1 MLNKQTEK
9 TTLFQ
14 LDRTRKAEH
23 SPMIIRYPL
32 PPSPMI
38 PSVNHS
44 NTLCSSPVL
53 LIVQRCILESVGINR
68 RLLLGST
75 VGSFADQPS
84 ALLPITESTIERTN
98 TRDVGVR
105 RSSTGDEHL
114 REDHEAM
121 ELESWF
127 ALRTTEQL
135 FCFLALLFKGKIQ
148 EVTVDPAAMRG
159 VPARRAPPLHYLH
172 EHAWRRGPATP
183 KDSPSHRT
191 CTGDPPKQEKI
202 TSERARIIQ
211 HFSP

>member
-1 MLNKQTEK
+1 
-9 TTLFQ
+9 
-14 LDRTRKAEH
+14 
-23 SPMIIRYPL
+23 
-32 PPSPMI
+32 
-38 PSVNHS
+38 
-44 NTLCSSPVL
+44 
-53 LIVQRCILESVGINR
+53 
-68 RLLLGST
+68 
-75 VGSFADQPS
+75 
-84 ALLPITESTIERTN
+84 
-98 TRDVGVR
+98 
-105 RSSTGDEHL
+105 
-114 REDHEAM
+114 M

-148 EVTVDPAAMRG
+148 EVAVDPAAMRG

-211 HFSP
+211 HEPPGGGGGHLYNISGTNTSMVSLSLDNRMVYLNLGMDAQFGKMNDDGGEGEDGGSRRKSGGPSRADSGHWRALGRAHVISP

>member
-1 MLNKQTEK
+1 MRRMTYSQGWERAGGIKGALT
-9 TTLFQ
+9 
-14 LDRTRKAEH
+14 DRWPRRQPTDGRDGAL
-23 SPMIIRYPL
+23 SARRGRDL
-32 PPSPMI
+32 LGSTVGFCWDR
-38 PSVNHS
+38 PSV
-44 NTLCSSPVL
+44 LA
-53 LIVQRCILESVGINR
+53 GINR

-75 VGSFADQPS
+75 IGSFADQPS
-84 ALLPITESTIERTN
+84 ARSPVTESTIEQTN

-105 RSSTGDEHL
+105 RSSAGDEHL

-148 EVTVDPAAMRG
+148 EVAVDPAAMRG